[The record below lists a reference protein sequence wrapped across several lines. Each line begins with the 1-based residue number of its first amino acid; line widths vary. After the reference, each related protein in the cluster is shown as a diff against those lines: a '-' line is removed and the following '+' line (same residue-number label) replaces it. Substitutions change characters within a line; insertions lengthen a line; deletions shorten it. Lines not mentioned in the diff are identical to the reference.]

1 MGSIFRVSRRS
12 GPRLMAM
19 WSNVPMVPIRIRVE
33 FVVRVAAMEDHLL
46 FCIAIEEGEK
56 VQRVQV
62 LYWESLFK

>member
-1 MGSIFRVSRRS
+1 
-12 GPRLMAM
+12 MAM